1 MPSTRDIRRRIKSVK
16 NTSQI
21 TKAMEKVAQAK
32 MAKAQQAA
40 LAGRSYADLMNRVLA
55 EVVTHAGD
63 FDHPFMESRG
73 GDKRALILV
82 TTDKGL
88 CGALNTNLLRKVS
101 DEFVTD
107 NTRVL
112 SAGRKGAQH
121 ATRAGW
127 DLAAEFSYGDPPTIG
142 EARALAKMA
151 VELFEDGEVD
161 HVDIAFTNFINT
173 ITQKPEVQT
182 LLPITKIKGVSAGV
196 EGEETS
202 TDLPGGTT
210 EFLFEPSAEGVLGE
224 LLPHYLNFQVHQ
236 ILLENRASE
245 HSARMVAM
253 KNATDNANEL
263 IKDLTLEYN
272 KLRQAAITNELLE
285 ITTAQMALGN

>member
-151 VELFEDGEVD
+151 VELFENGEVD

-182 LLPITKIKGVSAGV
+182 LLPITEIKGVSAGV

>member
-101 DEFVTD
+101 DEFVTN

-151 VELFEDGEVD
+151 VELFENGEVD

-182 LLPITKIKGVSAGV
+182 LLPITEIKGVSAGV

>member
-1 MPSTRDIRRRIKSVK
+1 MPSPRDIRRRIKSVK

-40 LAGRSYADLMNRVLA
+40 LAGRSYAALMNRVLA

-107 NTRVL
+107 NTRVV

-151 VELFEDGEVD
+151 VELFENGEVD

-182 LLPITKIKGVSAGV
+182 LLPITEIKGVSAGV
-196 EGEETS
+196 EGEKTS
-202 TDLPGGTT
+202 VDLPGGTT

-224 LLPHYLNFQVHQ
+224 LLPHYLNFQVQQ
-236 ILLENRASE
+236 ILLESRASE

-253 KNATDNANEL
+253 KNATDNANQL

-285 ITTAQMALGN
+285 ITSAQMALGN

>member
-182 LLPITKIKGVSAGV
+182 LLPITEIKGVSAGV

>member
-1 MPSTRDIRRRIKSVK
+1 
-16 NTSQI
+16 
-21 TKAMEKVAQAK
+21 

-40 LAGRSYADLMNRVLA
+40 IGGRPYAGLMNRVLA

-63 FDHPFMESRG
+63 FEHPFMESRDG
-73 GDKRALILV
+73 EKRALILV

-101 DEFVTD
+101 DEFVTE
-107 NTRVL
+107 NTRVV
-112 SAGRKGAQH
+112 SAGRKGAQF
-121 ATRAGW
+121 ATRTGW
-127 DLAAEFSYGDPPTIG
+127 ELAAEFSYGDPPRFG
-142 EARALAKMA
+142 EARAIAKLA
-151 VELFEDGEVD
+151 VDLFVNEEVD

-182 LLPITKIKGVSAGV
+182 LLPITEIKGVQAGV

-202 TDLPGGTT
+202 TELAGGTT
-210 EFLFEPSAEGVLGE
+210 EFLFEPSAGNVLGE
-224 LLPHYLNFQVHQ
+224 LLPHYINFQVHQ
-236 ILLENRASE
+236 ILLEAKASE

-253 KNATDNANEL
+253 KNATDNANQL

>member
-107 NTRVL
+107 NTRVF

-151 VELFEDGEVD
+151 VELFENGEVD

-182 LLPITKIKGVSAGV
+182 LLPITEIKGVSAGV

>member
-151 VELFEDGEVD
+151 VELFENGEVD

-173 ITQKPEVQT
+173 ITQKPEVQR
-182 LLPITKIKGVSAGV
+182 LLPITEIKGVSAGV